1 MLEFLVGVSC
11 GIWIGTMY
19 NCKPYLEIVMHIIK
33 NNIKAL
39 DNDSSQK
46 AKGEKTD

>member
-39 DNDSSQK
+39 DDNSL
-46 AKGEKTD
+46 KGEKID